1 MLTCVASAL
10 TQVVALPL
18 LCSQASAERP
28 APSLQVSLARKGGLC
43 AGPDVK
49 GVREQTSKT
58 VYWFINYCR
67 DTVLLYTHRFSE
79 SSVFWGEHTLFFCT
93 CDFISKSIP
102 TD

>member
-43 AGPDVK
+43 AAQGL
-49 GVREQTSKT
+49 KT
-58 VYWFINYCR
+58 PWPGCEGSQRAGLKDSLLVY
-67 DTVLLYTHRFSE
+67 
-79 SSVFWGEHTLFFCT
+79 
-93 CDFISKSIP
+93 
-102 TD
+102 